1 MAPMSPP
8 PMAANVMLEEMV
20 CISLLH
26 IFFPYC
32 THSDALMHTVLQST
46 PVLPVMYNPLQV
58 DCNLPLKP
66 TYSDEPNILQALAH
80 TPMEHLDKLRIYL
93 GLTRML
99 KYQLPA
105 EIQKV
110 LILNCAPLK
119 FATQKLEQDFVEMR
133 KTDEHMNADLFRLL
147 LDLARYRV

>member
-1 MAPMSPP
+1 M
-8 PMAANVMLEEMV
+8 NNWNL
-20 CISLLH
+20 
-26 IFFPYC
+26 F
-32 THSDALMHTVLQST
+32 
-46 PVLPVMYNPLQV
+46 LPQMEIHYTIPLQV

-99 KYQLPA
+99 RYQLPA

-110 LILNCAPLK
+110 FVLNYLYTIQICYTETRTR
-119 FATQKLEQDFVEMR
+119 FC
-133 KTDEHMNADLFRLL
+133 
-147 LDLARYRV
+147 